1 MQEISVN
8 TYLYYI
14 HGGFQEF
21 IRNFF
26 KCQHHLHFHSLL
38 FSHFPPVFFVPMKID
53 FHIMRNVQ
61 YIFCIFH
68 WTTIN
73 IDQKKNHY
81 SHFHFNLRN
90 ELQFDLLPIEV
101 YTLNCIF
108 HRNFMRSVCNGHC
121 RKKINL
127 GLFFPKSQCRSI
139 YCRYIKIK
147 HQTQM
152 QSRLWILWILWSRF
166 KI

>member
-1 MQEISVN
+1 MQEISVH

-38 FSHFPPVFFVPMKID
+38 FSHPPVFFVPMKID

-101 YTLNCIF
+101 IYFKLHFSSEFYAFSLYWTLQNK
-108 HRNFMRSVCNGHC
+108 NKSRS
-121 RKKINL
+121 I
-127 GLFFPKSQCRSI
+127 FFPKVNVDQYTAVILKSN
-139 YCRYIKIK
+139 IKLK
-147 HQTQM
+147 CKVDYEYYGL
-152 QSRLWILWILWSRF
+152 SS
-166 KI
+166 KYN